1 MSRTTI
7 STAMLPMVV
16 CLLWGADPAVAQQP
30 AKTAIAAVPYV
41 AQTVTGAKVLGPFS
55 AGGIMWQCAD
65 NRCTASGAEVL
76 PEVSACAEL
85 ARMVGRIQ
93 SYAYGAKSLIDIQ
106 KCNATA
112 DLASADALGKLSA
125 GTPSSTA
132 RGPIRTVML
141 QFQGSGASLAQL
153 YPAFAPMRV
162 TTVALQ
168 FRGSGASLAELYP
181 AFAPV
186 TVRTVQLQL
195 RAAGTLP

>member
-1 MSRTTI
+1 
-7 STAMLPMVV
+7 
-16 CLLWGADPAVAQQP
+16 
-30 AKTAIAAVPYV
+30 
-41 AQTVTGAKVLGPFS
+41 
-55 AGGIMWQCAD
+55 MWQCAD

-76 PEVSACAEL
+76 PPVSACAEL

-125 GTPSSTA
+125 GTPSSTSG
-132 RGPIRTVML
+132 GPIRTVML

-186 TVRTVQLQL
+186 TVRTVPLQL